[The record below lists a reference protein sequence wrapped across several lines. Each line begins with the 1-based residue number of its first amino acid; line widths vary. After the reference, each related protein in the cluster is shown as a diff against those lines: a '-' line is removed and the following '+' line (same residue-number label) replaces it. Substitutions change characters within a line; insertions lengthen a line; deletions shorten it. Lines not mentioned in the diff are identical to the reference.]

1 MKQRPRH
8 TVGLLI
14 ANPVDRHLLA
24 DFLREQGHAACAAGP
39 PDDCLEKLGPVSL
52 VIADEPIARAFGAD
66 LMNLRWQSGV
76 AFLPMLIVLS
86 QRADSAPW
94 LRAGFNDVLRF
105 PITKA
110 ELSARLSV
118 FLRLREQSAE
128 HYRDV
133 FENALIG
140 IYRSTPEGRLLLANP
155 ALVAMLGYSSFDE
168 LAGLRLEES
177 GIVPA
182 EARASFKQKV
192 ESEGQ
197 IVGVESRWNRRDG
210 SPVLVRET
218 ARAVRDDYGQ
228 VIYYEGTVE
237 DVTERKRIEEERDR
251 LLASEQAARVEA
263 ETANR
268 AKDEFLANLSHEL
281 RTPLTSILGWSR
293 MLRSGKYDETI
304 HNRALET
311 IERNAKSQAQIIEDI
326 LDVSRIITGKLKLD
340 VRPVELGPVIQ
351 AAIDAVRPAAD
362 AKGIHIR
369 AVFDPQADLVLGD
382 PTRLQQVVWNL
393 VSNATKFTPS

>member
-1 MKQRPRH
+1 MEQRPHH

-24 DFLREQGHAACAAGP
+24 DFLRELGHAVCAAGP
-39 PDDCLEKLGPVSL
+39 PDDCFEKLGQVSL
-52 VIADEPIARAFGAD
+52 VITDEAIARAYGKG
-66 LMNLRWQSGV
+66 LMDLRWQSGV
-76 AFLPMLIVLS
+76 AFLPMLMILP
-86 QRADSAPW
+86 QRADSAAW

-118 FLRLREQSAE
+118 FLRLREQWAE

-140 IYRSTPEGRLLLANP
+140 IYRSTPEGRLLMANP
-155 ALVAMLGYSSFDE
+155 ALVRMLGYASFDE
-168 LAGLRLEES
+168 LAGMSLEES
-177 GIVPA
+177 NIVPR
-182 EARASFKQKV
+182 EARSSFKEKV
-192 ESEGQ
+192 EAEGQ
-197 IVGVESRWNRRDG
+197 VVGVESRWHKRDG
-210 SPVLVRET
+210 SAVFVRET
-218 ARAVRDDYGQ
+218 ARAVRDDQGK

-293 MLRSGKYDETI
+293 MLRTGKYEEPI
-304 HNRALET
+304 YNRALET

-340 VRPVELGPVIQ
+340 VRPVELQPIIQ
-351 AAIDAVRPAAD
+351 AAIDAVRPAAE
-362 AKGIHIR
+362 AKEIHIR
-369 AVFDPQADLVLGD
+369 ADFDPQAGLVLGD
-382 PTRLQQVVWNL
+382 PTRLQQV
-393 VSNATKFTPS
+393 